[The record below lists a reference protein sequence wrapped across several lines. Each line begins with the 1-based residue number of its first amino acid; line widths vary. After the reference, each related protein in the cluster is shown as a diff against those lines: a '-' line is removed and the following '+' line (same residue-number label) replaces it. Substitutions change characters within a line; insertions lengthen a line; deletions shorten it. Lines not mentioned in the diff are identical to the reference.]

1 VESRVHSLLRPYLS
15 LFLIL
20 KEEED
25 MDIGFIKDMV
35 AEVNS
40 TQVEPEEVLSDSVYH
55 YNKSEQVFSKIED
68 NCPVQCMD
76 IRM

>member
-1 VESRVHSLLRPYLS
+1 
-15 LFLIL
+15 
-20 KEEED
+20 
-25 MDIGFIKDMV
+25 MV

-40 TQVEPEEVLSDSVYH
+40 TQVEPEEVLSDSVYR